1 MKIINKLNRK
11 AQEEMFGF
19 VVLVVLIII
28 IGVIFF
34 IFSLKQT
41 PAATINSKIQKADDL
56 NIALLAY
63 TTDCRDNSNQL
74 LEVRRLIRE
83 CYIRPYGTCY
93 GKTITFCNALNQ
105 TIMNIANKTELT
117 LKANGFKVNISSDET
132 GLFSYIYTK
141 GNLTGNSFSSTDYSI
156 VVPGS
161 FLNFRITYFETRK

>member
-1 MKIINKLNRK
+1 MKINKLNRK

-19 VVLVVLIII
+19 VVLVILVII

-34 IFSLKQT
+34 LFSLKQT

-74 LEVRRLIRE
+74 LDVRKLIRE
-83 CYIRPYGTCY
+83 CYRRPYGTCY
-93 GKTITFCNALNQ
+93 GEQRTLCGVLNQ
-105 TIMNIANKTELT
+105 TIMNITNKTELT
-117 LKANGFKVNISSDET
+117 LKANGFKVNISSET
-132 GLFSYIYTK
+132 ETFSYIYTK
-141 GNLTGNSFSSTDYSI
+141 GNLTGNSFSSTDYPI

-161 FLNFRITYFETRK
+161 SLNFRITYFEARK

>member
-1 MKIINKLNRK
+1 MKLNKR

-19 VVLVVLIII
+19 VVLVVLVII

-41 PAATINSKIQKADDL
+41 PTATINSKIQKADDL

-63 TTDCRDNSNQL
+63 TTDCRDSSNQL

-83 CYIRPYGTCY
+83 CYMRPYANCY

-105 TIMNIANKTELT
+105 TIINITNKTELT
-117 LKANGFKVNISSDET
+117 LKADGFKVNISSNET
-132 GLFSYIYTK
+132 GLSTYFPYIYTK
-141 GNLTGNSFSSTDYSI
+141 GNLTGNSFSSTDYPI

-161 FLNFRITYFETRK
+161 FLNFRITYFESRK